1 MTDPAAMAMRDSAR
15 VKAEAE
21 ARASWLVVVRSM
33 FIGHPCSETSLA
45 LSFKSRNPGR
55 IFTWLL
61 FYHER
66 LRLTT
71 GPGPGLDP
79 GVLMELLP
87 GDSPVVRKYAVVRA
101 LIQKAPER
109 ISPWSLSPITRHFA
123 GILQKLQREGL
134 RKPSRKVRMT

>member
-1 MTDPAAMAMRDSAR
+1 MAGPAATAMRDSAR

-55 IFTWLL
+55 IFAWLL

-79 GVLMELLP
+79 VSSWNCFQGIPWRFANMQLFEL
-87 GDSPVVRKYAVVRA
+87 SYK
-101 LIQKAPER
+101 K
-109 ISPWSLSPITRHFA
+109 
-123 GILQKLQREGL
+123 L
-134 RKPSRKVRMT
+134 RKGEVLRACHP